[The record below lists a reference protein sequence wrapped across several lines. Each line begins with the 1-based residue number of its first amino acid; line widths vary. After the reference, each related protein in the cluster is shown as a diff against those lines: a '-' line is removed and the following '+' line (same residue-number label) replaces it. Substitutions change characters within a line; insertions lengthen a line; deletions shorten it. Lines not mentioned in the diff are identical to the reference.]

1 MDIETKLS
9 KIFIFIGILEIISS
23 ILIFPNV
30 AIFWRTNIVNY
41 YSAMLDYSQYAFFI
55 GLLTMA
61 LGFLQI
67 NSKKNIVTN
76 LSILYLTVSLFF
88 LGDRLLLA
96 KYGYG
101 LWKHDRELH
110 FVHRPNSTYTWG
122 SEYDNKLIKINSDG
136 YHDDDFNEIK
146 KVEEI
151 RIFILG
157 NSITMGHGVNKDE
170 TFSTQLEQFYDSCF
184 VNVFNLGV
192 QGYST
197 MQELEVLKR
206 NIKFEPDI
214 IFIGFCLN
222 DITEPTYVNKNS
234 GGTGYDY
241 HQIYQISNSIL
252 GYLINE
258 TGFGKLL
265 YRMKYSEELKNS
277 KLNELKYVQALSKDP
292 YFEKKIEESWKQNLE
307 SIKKINVVT
316 DSLSSDFF
324 VLIFPYTFQ
333 LFNDDLKKPQ
343 NILKS
348 FLSHESISYL
358 DFTDIFKNIIQ
369 KEIDSGANLN
379 QSISKYYLDEDH
391 YTVTGHRVIAKHI
404 KQFLDSQKDV
414 NVCNDGN

>member
-9 KIFIFIGILEIISS
+9 KIFILIGILEIISS
-23 ILIFPNV
+23 ILIFPDV
-30 AIFWRTNIVNY
+30 AIFWRKNIVNY
-41 YSAMLDYSQYAFFI
+41 HSAMIDYSLYASLI
-55 GLLTMA
+55 GLLTIA
-61 LGFLQI
+61 CGFLQKK
-67 NSKKNIVTN
+67 SKKNIITN

-101 LWKHDRELH
+101 LWKHDLELH

-122 SEYDNKLIKINSDG
+122 SEYDNKLIKINCDG
-136 YHDDDFNEIK
+136 YHDDEFNAIK
-146 KVEEI
+146 KLEEF
-151 RIFILG
+151 RIFMLG

-170 TFSTQLEQFYDSCF
+170 AFSNQLEQLYDSCF

-197 MQELEVLKR
+197 MQEFEVLKR
-206 NIKFEPDI
+206 NIKFDPDI

-222 DITEPTYVNKNS
+222 DITEPTYVNKNF
-234 GGTGYDY
+234 GGMGYDY

-265 YRMKYSEELKNS
+265 YRLKYSDELINS
-277 KLNELKYVQALSKDP
+277 KLNELKFVQDLSKDP
-292 YFEKKIEESWKQNLE
+292 FFGKKIVESWKQNFE
-307 SIKKINVVT
+307 SIKKIKDFTNSKST
-316 DSLSSDFF
+316 RFF

-333 LFNDDLKKPQ
+333 LFNNDLTKPQ
-343 NILKS
+343 NILKT

-404 KQFLDSQKDV
+404 KQFLDSQMDV
-414 NVCNDGN
+414 KVCNDGN